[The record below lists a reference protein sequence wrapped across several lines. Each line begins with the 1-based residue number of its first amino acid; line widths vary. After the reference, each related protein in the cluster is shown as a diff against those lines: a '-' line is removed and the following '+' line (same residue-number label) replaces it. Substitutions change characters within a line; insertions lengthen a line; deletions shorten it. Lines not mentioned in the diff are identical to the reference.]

1 MGKDTLYMIFAQ
13 MLFIASATAV
23 HIGMGRILGPEPY
36 GEFGV
41 IMSLLAVLE
50 VFLARGIHDS
60 VTKYTAEFP
69 EKSQTIKRQGLTI
82 EAIFGGLVFLL
93 YVLTAK
99 PIALAFHNTNL
110 TRPLRISAF
119 IIPFI
124 ALYSV
129 LIGHLSGKRMF
140 GKRALAMNVQSL
152 GKVAGVYILVLMGFG
167 LQGAVSGYVIS
178 YALALLAAF
187 YFSRET
193 RQESEAFPAS
203 KLLFFAIPI
212 VVFSSILSLLMNLD
226 IFFVKTLVKE
236 GQAAGYYASALA
248 LTRAPYLVFYAFA
261 ITLLPIIS
269 RLTSSNRL
277 QEASRYVNKSLRFLL
292 ILLVPLAFLT
302 NGLSGPIIQWIY
314 SSRYLPAA
322 RPLGILIFGIT
333 FLTFFSVLA
342 AVITGSGKPKTSM
355 ALASAV
361 LPLDF
366 LLNLLL
372 VPRFGLSGAA
382 AATTLTSLAGM
393 IAAALVVQKKFG
405 KLMSGHSFL
414 KILLSSF
421 VFFIIPRL
429 WPVSSWSLIPYA
441 LGLFGFYLF
450 LLVLLKEITR
460 DDLNLFRNVWIGM
473 IKKNP

>member
-1 MGKDTLYMIFAQ
+1 
-13 MLFIASATAV
+13 
-23 HIGMGRILGPEPY
+23 
-36 GEFGV
+36 
-41 IMSLLAVLE
+41 
-50 VFLARGIHDS
+50 
-60 VTKYTAEFP
+60 
-69 EKSQTIKRQGLTI
+69 
-82 EAIFGGLVFLL
+82 
-93 YVLTAK
+93 
-99 PIALAFHNTNL
+99 
-110 TRPLRISAF
+110 
-119 IIPFI
+119 
-124 ALYSV
+124 
-129 LIGHLSGKRMF
+129 
-140 GKRALAMNVQSL
+140 
-152 GKVAGVYILVLMGFG
+152 
-167 LQGAVSGYVIS
+167 VSGYLIS

-203 KLLFFAIPI
+203 KLFFFAIPI

-226 IFFVKTLVKE
+226 IFFVKILVKE

-269 RLTSSNRL
+269 QLTSSNRL

-355 ALASAV
+355 ALACAV

-405 KLMSGHSFL
+405 VLMSGYSFL
-414 KILLSSF
+414 KILLSSL
-421 VFFIIPRL
+421 VFYIIPRL
-429 WPVSSWSLIPYA
+429 WPVSGWSLIPYA

-450 LLVLLKEITR
+450 LLILLKEIGR
-460 DDLNLFRNVWIGM
+460 DDLNLSRNLWTSM

>member
-1 MGKDTLYMIFAQ
+1 MIFAQ
-13 MLFIASATAV
+13 MLVIASAAAV
-23 HIGMGRILGPEPY
+23 HIGMGRILGPKPY

-41 IMSLLAVLE
+41 IMSLLTVLE
-50 VFLARGIHDS
+50 VFLARGIRDS

-69 EKSQTIKRQGLTI
+69 EKSQAIKRQGLAV

-93 YVLTAK
+93 FVLTAK
-99 PIALAFHNTNL
+99 PIALAFHDTNL

-129 LIGHLSGKRMF
+129 SIGHLSGKRMF
-140 GKRALAMNVQSL
+140 GKRALAMSVQSL
-152 GKVAGVYILVLMGFG
+152 GKVAGVYILAMMGFG

-187 YFSRET
+187 YFSRED
-193 RQESEAFPAS
+193 RQESGAFPAS

-212 VVFSSILSLLMNLD
+212 VIFSSILSLLMNLD

-248 LTRAPYLVFYAFA
+248 MTRAPYLVFYAFA

-269 RLTSSNRL
+269 QLTSSNRL
-277 QEASRYVNKSLRFLL
+277 QEASRYINKSLRFLL
-292 ILLVPLAFLT
+292 ILLVPLALLI
-302 NGLSGPIIQWIY
+302 NGLSGPIIQGIY
-314 SSRYLPAA
+314 SARYLPAA
-322 RPLGILIFGIT
+322 RPLSILIFGIT

-342 AVITGSGKPKTSM
+342 AVITGSGRPKTSM
-355 ALASAV
+355 ALACAV

-382 AATTLTSLAGM
+382 AATTLTSFAAM

-405 KLMSGHSFL
+405 VLMSGRSFL

-429 WPVSSWSLIPYA
+429 WPVSGWSLIPYG
-441 LGLFGFYLF
+441 LGLFGFYF
-450 LLVLLKEITR
+450 LLLILLKEISK
-460 DDLNLFRNVWIGM
+460 DDLNLFRNLWVSI
-473 IKKNP
+473 IKNNT

>member
-23 HIGMGRILGPEPY
+23 HIGMGRILGPESY

-41 IMSLLAVLE
+41 ILSLVAVLE
-50 VFLARGIHDS
+50 VFLARGVRDS

-69 EKSQTIKRQGLTI
+69 EKSQAIKRQGLI
-82 EAIFGGLVFLL
+82 IGAIFGGLVFLL

-99 PIALAFHNTNL
+99 PIAFAFHNANL
-110 TRPLRISAF
+110 TRPLRISAL
-119 IIPFI
+119 IIPLI

-140 GKRALAMNVQSL
+140 GKRALAMSVQSL
-152 GKVAGVYILVLMGFG
+152 GKVAGVYILALMGFG
-167 LQGAVSGYVIS
+167 LQGAMSGYVIS

-187 YFSRET
+187 YFSREA
-193 RQESEAFPAS
+193 RKESEAFPAS
-203 KLLFFAIPI
+203 KVLFFAVPI
-212 VVFSSILSLLMNLD
+212 VVFSIFLSLLMNLD
-226 IFFVKTLVKE
+226 IFFVKTLIQE
-236 GQAAGYYASALA
+236 GQAAGFYTAVLA
-248 LTRAPYLVFYAFA
+248 LTRAPYLVSHAFA

-269 RLTSSNRL
+269 RLTSANRL
-277 QEASRYVNKSLRFLL
+277 QEASRYINKSLRLLL
-292 ILLVPLAFLT
+292 ILLVPVAFIT
-302 NGLSGPIIQWIY
+302 NGLSGPIIEWIY

-322 RPLGILIFGIT
+322 RPLGILIFGVT

-342 AVITGSGKPKTSM
+342 AVINGSGKPKTSM
-355 ALASAV
+355 ALACAV
-361 LPLDF
+361 LPLDV

-382 AATTLTSLAGM
+382 AATTLTGLAGM

-405 KLMSGHSFL
+405 VLMNGRSFL
-414 KILLSSF
+414 KILMSSL
-421 VFFIIPRL
+421 VFFVVPRL
-429 WPVSSWSLIPYA
+429 WPVSGWSLILYA
-441 LGLFGFYLF
+441 LGLFGFYL
-450 LLVLLKEITR
+450 LLLILLKEISR
-460 DDLNLFRNVWIGM
+460 DDLSLFRNLWTGM

>member
-13 MLFIASATAV
+13 MVFIASATAV

-50 VFLARGIHDS
+50 VFLARGIRDS

-69 EKSQTIKRQGLTI
+69 EKSQAIKRRGLTI
-82 EAIFGGLVFLL
+82 EAIFGGFVFLL
-93 YVLTAK
+93 YILTAK
-99 PIALAFHNTNL
+99 PIALVFHNINL
-110 TRPLRISAF
+110 ARPLRISAL

-129 LIGHLSGKRMF
+129 LIGHLSGRRMF
-140 GKRALAMNVQSL
+140 GKRALAMNVQSI
-152 GKVAGVYILVLMGFG
+152 GKVAGVYILALMGFG

-178 YALALLAAF
+178 YVLALLAAF
-187 YFSRET
+187 YFSREI

-212 VVFSSILSLLMNLD
+212 VVFSGILSLLMNLD

-236 GQAAGYYASALA
+236 AQAAGYYTSALA

-269 RLTSSNRL
+269 QLTSSNRL

-292 ILLVPLAFLT
+292 ILLVPLTFFT
-302 NGLSGPIIQWIY
+302 NALSGPIIQWVY

-322 RPLGILIFGIT
+322 GPLSILIFGIT
-333 FLTFFSVLA
+333 FLTFFSVLT

-355 ALASAV
+355 ALALAV
-361 LPLDF
+361 LPIDF

-393 IAAALVVQKKFG
+393 IAAALVVQKEFG
-405 KLMSGHSFL
+405 VLLSGPSFL
-414 KILLSSF
+414 KVLLSSF
-421 VFFIIPRL
+421 VFIVIPRL
-429 WPVSSWSLIPYA
+429 WPVSGWSLIPYG
-441 LGLFGFYLF
+441 LGLFGFYL
-450 LLVLLKEITR
+450 LLLILLREISR
-460 DDLNLFRNVWIGM
+460 DDLDLFRNLWVNM
-473 IKKNP
+473 IKKNL

>member
-50 VFLARGIHDS
+50 VFLARGIRDS

-69 EKSQTIKRQGLTI
+69 EKSQAIKGQGLTL
-82 EAIFGGLVFLL
+82 EAIFGGIVFLL
-93 YVLTAK
+93 YVLMAK
-99 PIALAFHNTNL
+99 PIALAFHNINL
-110 TRPLRISAF
+110 TRPLRISAL

-129 LIGHLSGKRMF
+129 FIGNLSGKRMF

-152 GKVAGVYILVLMGFG
+152 GKVAGVYILALMGFG
-167 LQGAVSGYVIS
+167 LQGAVSGYVVS

-187 YFSRET
+187 YFSREA
-193 RQESEAFPAS
+193 RQQSEAFPAS
-203 KLLFFAIPI
+203 KLLSFAIPI
-212 VVFSSILSLLMNLD
+212 VIFSGLLSLLMNLD
-226 IFFVKTLVKE
+226 IFFVKALIKE
-236 GQAAGYYASALA
+236 DQAAGFYASALA
-248 LTRAPYLVFYAFA
+248 LTRAPYLVSYAFA

-269 RLTSSNRL
+269 RLTSSNHL
-277 QEASRYVNKSLRFLL
+277 QEASRYINKSLRLLL
-292 ILLVPLAFLT
+292 ILLVPFAFLT
-302 NGLSGPIIQWIY
+302 NGLSGSIIQWIY

-342 AVITGSGKPKTSM
+342 AVINGSGKPKTSM
-355 ALASAV
+355 ALVFAV

-393 IAAALVVQKKFG
+393 IASALVVQRKFG
-405 KLMSGHSFL
+405 VLMSGRSFL

-421 VFFIIPRL
+421 MFFIIPRL
-429 WPVSSWSLIPYA
+429 WPVYGWSLIPYA
-441 LGLFGFYLF
+441 LGLFGLYLF
-450 LLVLLKEITR
+450 LLILLKEIGR
-460 DDLNLFRNVWIGM
+460 DDLNLIRNLWTSM